1 MSNVKRLLI
10 LGIAAGL
17 AFSVVGNTAAGFNLG
32 KVLNKVGV
40 STTESSEEP
49 LYEGEPADGTR
60 ENGMVYNA
68 EVHGW
73 YDEKTGALLS
83 RNDAEARRMPAP
95 PGPTTAKCDLIYGIV
110 KAGREDLEVR
120 LENNLLIL
128 KTRGSLWDG
137 GTGEKGEISI
147 ILPEECKKGVVYKP
161 KADHYFTFDKPNR
174 DGPVTLVRHE
184 GYVIGFDTVS
194 YTHLTL
200 PTN

>member
-1 MSNVKRLLI
+1 MSNVRKLLI

-161 KADHYFTFDKPNR
+161 KADHYFTFDKPKR

-184 GYVIGFDTVS
+184 GYVIGFDTER
-194 YTHLTL
+194 
-200 PTN
+200 

>member
-17 AFSVVGNTAAGFNLG
+17 AFSVMGNTAAGFNLG

-40 STTESSEEP
+40 SMTESSEEP

-184 GYVIGFDTVS
+184 GYVIGFDTER
-194 YTHLTL
+194 
-200 PTN
+200 

>member
-1 MSNVKRLLI
+1 MSNVRRLLI

-95 PGPTTAKCDLIYGIV
+95 PGPTTANCDLVSGIV

-184 GYVIGFDTVS
+184 GYVIGFDTER
-194 YTHLTL
+194 
-200 PTN
+200 

>member
-17 AFSVVGNTAAGFNLG
+17 AFSVMGNTAAGFNLG

-120 LENNLLIL
+120 LENNLLIF

-161 KADHYFTFDKPNR
+161 KADHYFTFNKPNR

-184 GYVIGFDTVS
+184 GYVIGFDTER
-194 YTHLTL
+194 
-200 PTN
+200 

>member
-17 AFSVVGNTAAGFNLG
+17 AFSVMGNTAAGFNLG

-184 GYVIGFDTVS
+184 GYVIDFDTER
-194 YTHLTL
+194 
-200 PTN
+200 

>member
-17 AFSVVGNTAAGFNLG
+17 AFSVMGNTAAGFNLG

-49 LYEGEPADGTR
+49 LYEGEPADGIR

-184 GYVIGFDTVS
+184 GYVIGFDTER
-194 YTHLTL
+194 
-200 PTN
+200 

>member
-17 AFSVVGNTAAGFNLG
+17 AFSVMGNTAAGFNLG
-32 KVLNKVGV
+32 KVLNKVGI

-184 GYVIGFDTVS
+184 GYVIGFDTER
-194 YTHLTL
+194 
-200 PTN
+200 

>member
-49 LYEGEPADGTR
+49 LYEGQPADGTR

-184 GYVIGFDTVS
+184 GYVIGFDTER
-194 YTHLTL
+194 
-200 PTN
+200 

>member
-17 AFSVVGNTAAGFNLG
+17 AFSVMGNTAAGFNLG

-161 KADHYFTFDKPNR
+161 KADHYFTFDKPNK
-174 DGPVTLVRHE
+174 DGPVTLVCHE
-184 GYVIGFDTVS
+184 GYVIGFDTER
-194 YTHLTL
+194 
-200 PTN
+200 

>member
-17 AFSVVGNTAAGFNLG
+17 AFSVMGNTAAGFNLG

-120 LENNLLIL
+120 LENNFLIL

-184 GYVIGFDTVS
+184 GYVIGFDTER
-194 YTHLTL
+194 
-200 PTN
+200 

>member
-1 MSNVKRLLI
+1 MSNVRKLLI

-40 STTESSEEP
+40 CTTESSEEP

-184 GYVIGFDTVS
+184 GYVIGFDTER
-194 YTHLTL
+194 
-200 PTN
+200 

>member
-40 STTESSEEP
+40 FTTESSEEP

-184 GYVIGFDTVS
+184 GYVIGFDTER
-194 YTHLTL
+194 
-200 PTN
+200 

>member
-1 MSNVKRLLI
+1 MSNVRRLLI

-161 KADHYFTFDKPNR
+161 KADHYFTFDKPNK

-184 GYVIGFDTVS
+184 GYVIGFDTER
-194 YTHLTL
+194 
-200 PTN
+200 

>member
-17 AFSVVGNTAAGFNLG
+17 AFSVMGNTAAGFNLG

-60 ENGMVYNA
+60 ENGMVYKA

-184 GYVIGFDTVS
+184 GYVIGFDTER
-194 YTHLTL
+194 
-200 PTN
+200 

>member
-1 MSNVKRLLI
+1 MSNVRKLLI

-83 RNDAEARRMPAP
+83 GNDAEARRMPAP

-184 GYVIGFDTVS
+184 GYVIGFDTER
-194 YTHLTL
+194 
-200 PTN
+200 

>member
-1 MSNVKRLLI
+1 MSNVRRLLI

-95 PGPTTAKCDLIYGIV
+95 PGPSTAKCDLIYGIV

-184 GYVIGFDTVS
+184 GYVIGFDTER
-194 YTHLTL
+194 
-200 PTN
+200 

>member
-10 LGIAAGL
+10 LGIAAAGL

-184 GYVIGFDTVS
+184 GYVIGFDTER
-194 YTHLTL
+194 
-200 PTN
+200 

>member
-128 KTRGSLWDG
+128 KTRGFLWDG

-147 ILPEECKKGVVYKP
+147 ILPEECKKGVIYKP

-184 GYVIGFDTVS
+184 GYVIGFDTER
-194 YTHLTL
+194 
-200 PTN
+200 

>member
-73 YDEKTGALLS
+73 YDEKTGALLL

-184 GYVIGFDTVS
+184 GYVIGFDTER
-194 YTHLTL
+194 
-200 PTN
+200 

>member
-1 MSNVKRLLI
+1 MSNVRRLLI

-110 KAGREDLEVR
+110 KAGRKDLEVR

-184 GYVIGFDTVS
+184 GYVIGFDTER
-194 YTHLTL
+194 
-200 PTN
+200 

>member
-17 AFSVVGNTAAGFNLG
+17 AFSVMGNTSAGFNLG

-83 RNDAEARRMPAP
+83 RNDAEARRMPTP

-184 GYVIGFDTVS
+184 GYVIGFDTER
-194 YTHLTL
+194 
-200 PTN
+200 

>member
-40 STTESSEEP
+40 STMESSEEP

-184 GYVIGFDTVS
+184 GYVIGFDTER
-194 YTHLTL
+194 
-200 PTN
+200 

>member
-17 AFSVVGNTAAGFNLG
+17 AFSVMGNTAAGFILG

-137 GTGEKGEISI
+137 GTCEKGEISI

-161 KADHYFTFDKPNR
+161 KADQYFTFDKPNR

-184 GYVIGFDTVS
+184 GYVIGFDTER
-194 YTHLTL
+194 
-200 PTN
+200 

>member
-1 MSNVKRLLI
+1 MSNVRRLLI

-110 KAGREDLEVR
+110 KAGREDLEVC

-184 GYVIGFDTVS
+184 GYVIGFDTER
-194 YTHLTL
+194 
-200 PTN
+200 

>member
-17 AFSVVGNTAAGFNLG
+17 AFSVMGNTAAGFNLG

-137 GTGEKGEISI
+137 GTGEMGEISI

-184 GYVIGFDTVS
+184 GYVIGFDTER
-194 YTHLTL
+194 
-200 PTN
+200 

>member
-1 MSNVKRLLI
+1 MSNVRKLLI

-128 KTRGSLWDG
+128 KTRGYLWDG

-184 GYVIGFDTVS
+184 GYVIGFDTER
-194 YTHLTL
+194 
-200 PTN
+200 

>member
-17 AFSVVGNTAAGFNLG
+17 AFSVMGNTAAGFNLG

-147 ILPEECKKGVVYKP
+147 ILPEECKKGVVHKP

-184 GYVIGFDTVS
+184 GYVIGFDTER
-194 YTHLTL
+194 
-200 PTN
+200 

>member
-1 MSNVKRLLI
+1 MPNVKRLLI

-17 AFSVVGNTAAGFNLG
+17 AFSVMGNTAAGFNLG

-184 GYVIGFDTVS
+184 GYVIGFDTER
-194 YTHLTL
+194 
-200 PTN
+200 

>member
-17 AFSVVGNTAAGFNLG
+17 AFSVMGNTSAGFNLG

-184 GYVIGFDTVS
+184 GYVIGFDTER
-194 YTHLTL
+194 
-200 PTN
+200 

>member
-17 AFSVVGNTAAGFNLG
+17 AFSVMGNTAAGFNLG

-110 KAGREDLEVR
+110 KAGREDLEVC

-161 KADHYFTFDKPNR
+161 KADHYFTFDKPNK

-184 GYVIGFDTVS
+184 GYVIGFDTER
-194 YTHLTL
+194 
-200 PTN
+200 

>member
-120 LENNLLIL
+120 VENNLWVQ
-128 KTRGSLWDG
+128 KARGSLWDG

-184 GYVIGFDTVS
+184 GYVTGFDTER
-194 YTHLTL
+194 
-200 PTN
+200 

>member
-17 AFSVVGNTAAGFNLG
+17 AFSVMGNTAAGFNLG
-32 KVLNKVGV
+32 KVLDKVGV

-184 GYVIGFDTVS
+184 GYVIGFDTER
-194 YTHLTL
+194 
-200 PTN
+200 

>member
-10 LGIAAGL
+10 LVIAAGL

-184 GYVIGFDTVS
+184 GYVIGFDTER
-194 YTHLTL
+194 
-200 PTN
+200 

>member
-161 KADHYFTFDKPNR
+161 KADHYFTFDKPNK

-184 GYVIGFDTVS
+184 GYVIGFDTER
-194 YTHLTL
+194 
-200 PTN
+200 

>member
-17 AFSVVGNTAAGFNLG
+17 AFSVMGNTAAGFNLG

-83 RNDAEARRMPAP
+83 RNDAEARRMPAL

-184 GYVIGFDTVS
+184 GYVIGFDTER
-194 YTHLTL
+194 
-200 PTN
+200 

>member
-17 AFSVVGNTAAGFNLG
+17 AFSVMGNTAAGFNLG

-49 LYEGEPADGTR
+49 LYGGEPADGTR

-184 GYVIGFDTVS
+184 GYVIGFDTER
-194 YTHLTL
+194 
-200 PTN
+200 

>member
-120 LENNLLIL
+120 LENNLLIR

-184 GYVIGFDTVS
+184 GYVIGFDTER
-194 YTHLTL
+194 
-200 PTN
+200 

>member
-83 RNDAEARRMPAP
+83 RNDAEARRMSAP

-184 GYVIGFDTVS
+184 GYVIGFDTER
-194 YTHLTL
+194 
-200 PTN
+200 

>member
-110 KAGREDLEVR
+110 KAGREGLELR

-184 GYVIGFDTVS
+184 GYVIGFDTER
-194 YTHLTL
+194 
-200 PTN
+200 

>member
-128 KTRGSLWDG
+128 KTRGSLWGG

-184 GYVIGFDTVS
+184 GYVIGFDTER
-194 YTHLTL
+194 
-200 PTN
+200 